1 MFWPRRRVPDQC
13 LQSSVSVGAL
23 SFWAVFF
30 SLNASGLVL
39 VHARLHLFAP
49 FEMVDGDFGS
59 FASGGRWAAA
69 SPRTPVFL
77 ESFSVIWL
85 SSCLMLICLHL
96 QLLKRFGEISA
107 VSLRAFRFS
116 IFWHGHA
123 STICFWIGFSA
134 VSRRTGLGAAA
145 GPHGPCNQLLL
156 TGAVGLTQS

>member
-1 MFWPRRRVPDQC
+1 MERFWQFRVGRAVGC
-13 LQSSVSVGAL
+13 RQSTDPNVFGIVFRHLAAVL
-23 SFWAVFF
+23 SHAHLLAFA
-30 SLNASGLVL
+30 ASEQVWRG
-39 VHARLHLFAP
+39 
-49 FEMVDGDFGS
+49 FGS

-69 SPRTPVFL
+69 SPRTPVF
-77 ESFSVIWL
+77 SGIFSRLVV
-85 SSCLMLICLHL
+85 SCLMLVCFHL

>member
-69 SPRTPVFL
+69 SPRTPMFWESVCVFFYHL
-77 ESFSVIWL
+77 AVVLAHARLLSFAASEQVWRGFGSFASGGRWAAASPRTPVFSESFSVIWL
-85 SSCLMLICLHL
+85 WSCLML
-96 QLLKRFGEISA
+96 
-107 VSLRAFRFS
+107 V
-116 IFWHGHA
+116 
-123 STICFWIGFSA
+123 CFP
-134 VSRRTGLGAAA
+134 L
-145 GPHGPCNQLLL
+145 
-156 TGAVGLTQS
+156 

>member
-69 SPRTPVFL
+69 SPRTPVF
-77 ESFSVIWL
+77 SDVFQS
-85 SSCLMLICLHL
+85 LI
-96 QLLKRFGEISA
+96 
-107 VSLRAFRFS
+107 
-116 IFWHGHA
+116 
-123 STICFWIGFSA
+123 
-134 VSRRTGLGAAA
+134 
-145 GPHGPCNQLLL
+145 
-156 TGAVGLTQS
+156 VGLPLARLHPFASSEQG